1 MPSEFDII
9 NRYFTRIDLTPPAS
23 DKTVLLGIGDDCA
36 LLQPNTSQAL
46 AFSIDTLVEGIH
58 FPADT
63 DAYLVGYRALMV
75 NVSDLAAMG
84 ATPAYFTL
92 ALTLPWSD
100 EAWLNDFAQG
110 LSAVANMHSIF
121 LIGGDT
127 TRGPLSITIQV
138 IGTVQPA
145 HALKRSG
152 AKVGDAIYVTG
163 TLGDAAAGLQ
173 IIQEE
178 IACDETQANFLINR
192 FYQPSARVNV
202 GQALVESANSAID
215 ISDGLLADL
224 SHILKAS
231 GVGARVLIDA
241 VPLSDELLSVMD
253 KKSAKQLALT
263 AGDDYELCFT
273 ISKEQEHKLIDISK
287 STGVAITRIGDITN
301 DLGLTCVDSDNRKVE
316 FTSFGFRHF

>member
-1 MPSEFDII
+1 MPSEFDMI
-9 NRYFTRIDLTPPAS
+9 NRYFAQANLTPSS
-23 DKTVLLGIGDDCA
+23 DDKNCLLSIGDDCA
-36 LLQPNTSQAL
+36 LLQLPDKTLAL
-46 AFSIDTLVEGIH
+46 SIDTLSSDVH
-58 FPADT
+58 FPC
-63 DAYLVGYRALMV
+63 DAPAFLIGYRALMV
-75 NVSDLAAMG
+75 NLSDLAAMG

-92 ALTLPWSD
+92 ALTLPWAD
-100 EAWLNDFAQG
+100 EQWVSDFAQG
-110 LSAVANMHSIF
+110 LSEAAKPHAIY

-138 IGTVQPA
+138 MGYVQPT

-178 IACDETQANFLINR
+178 LEGSESADYLVQR
-192 FYQPSARVNV
+192 YYQPSARVEV
-202 GQALVESANSAID
+202 GKALAGVASSAID

-231 GVGARVLIDA
+231 GVGARVLADQ
-241 VPLSDELLSVMD
+241 VPLSSMLLSFTSKVTARD
-253 KKSAKQLALT
+253 WALT

-273 ISKEQEHKLIDISK
+273 VSPDKENELQAVSKT
-287 STGVAITRIGDITN
+287 TGVAITKIGEITKSETLQCMDEHN
-301 DLGLTCVDSDNRKVE
+301 QPIDFLTL
-316 FTSFGFRHF
+316 GFRHF

>member
-9 NRYFTRIDLTPPAS
+9 NRYFAQTNLIPPAS

-36 LLQPNTSQAL
+36 LLQPNSDKAL
-46 AFSIDTLVEGIH
+46 AFSIDTLVEGVH
-58 FPADT
+58 FLVDM
-63 DAYLVGYRALMV
+63 DAFLVGYRALMV
-75 NVSDLAAMG
+75 NISDLAAMG

-100 EAWLNDFAQG
+100 EQWLNDFAQG
-110 LSAVANMHSIF
+110 LSAVAQMHSIF

-138 IGTVQPA
+138 VGQVSPT

-178 IACDETQANFLINR
+178 IACDESAANYLANR
-192 FYQPSARVNV
+192 FYQPSARVNM
-202 GQALVESANSAID
+202 GQSLVEVANSAID

-224 SHILKAS
+224 AHILKAS
-231 GVGARVLIDA
+231 EVGARVHIDA
-241 VPLSDELLSVMD
+241 MPLSSELLSVVD
-253 KKSAKQLALT
+253 KKTAQQLALT

-273 ISKEQEHKLIDISK
+273 AAPDVEEKLKEVSQK
-287 STGVAITRIGDITN
+287 TGVAITRIGEITN
-301 DLGLTCVDSDNRKVE
+301 DKSLTCVDSDNNEIE
-316 FTSFGFRHF
+316 FTTLGFRHF